1 MFESFQLTTALVT
14 WQLQLLKLLC
24 SAVTVVR
31 PLVPCARLPP
41 AKSASHSG
49 GDGGRPRTAER
60 RTPSR
65 GTPDSRSNRRI
76 EPPARDLAPAIR
88 DGRPV
93 RRRRGRSPSG
103 VRGESPDGMTILR
116 NTSMYIG
123 FHPVAAGRR
132 WSPEDVRPPPA
143 GGEGEPFDSF
153 DPVPVAHPLE
163 RPGYGLCTASSPS
176 SSLFSTAPIHPS
188 ISFPCIIVPPLFK
201 VRQKKKKKSWVAAS
215 PRKYKT
221 GAGYGCVRNHPC
233 APKTERSIRA

>member
-14 WQLQLLKLLC
+14 WQLQLLC

-153 DPVPVAHPLE
+153 DPFQWPIHWKGQDMGFARRRPLPPRCSP
-163 RPGYGLCTASSPS
+163 RPQS
-176 SSLFSTAPIHPS
+176 IHPS
-188 ISFPCIIVPPLFK
+188 LSPVSSCLHFS
-201 VRQKKKKKSWVAAS
+201 RSGKKKKKS
-215 PRKYKT
+215 R
-221 GAGYGCVRNHPC
+221 G
-233 APKTERSIRA
+233 